1 MFSSD
6 RVVAVYLVETAFP
19 LDYAAEVIAGEQ
31 STGTFVA
38 VPGETEELKR
48 DFGARVESVEPL
60 AVCERPSLPGARVPK
75 GTTAPIY
82 QRGILK
88 VSFPLHNFGPSLPNL
103 LSTVAGNLY
112 ELGELSGLRLLDLEL
127 PAAFAQAYPGP
138 QFGILGTR
146 KLVGVYDRPLIGTIV
161 KPSIGL
167 QISEY
172 GPMVRKLAEAG
183 IDFIKDDEL
192 CADPPGAPLAQRVGV
207 VMAEVERAADK
218 TGKKLMY
225 AFNITGD
232 IETLKKNHDLVL
244 KAGGNC
250 VMVSINSIGLSGVAF
265 LRKGAEL
272 VIHGHR
278 NQWGAMTRCP
288 LLGMEFRVYQKLCR
302 LAGVDH
308 LHTNGFDNKFS
319 EENQT
324 VVQSI
329 RDCLEPLFG
338 GYSVMP
344 VLSSAQWAGSAVPTY
359 AAIRSMDLLHL
370 AGGGILAHP
379 GGLQAG
385 VLSMQQGWEAVR
397 QGIPLDVYAEQR
409 PALKQAI
416 EKFSGH
422 EPAGG
427 PKP

>member
-1 MFSSD
+1 MPFPD

-19 LDYAAEVIAGEQ
+19 LEFAAEVIAGEQ

-38 VPGETEELKR
+38 VPGETLDLKR
-48 DFGARVESVEPL
+48 EFGARVESIEPL

-75 GTTAPIY
+75 GTNAPIY
-82 QRGILK
+82 HRGILK

-112 ELGELSGLRLLDLEL
+112 ELGELSGLRLLDLDL
-127 PAAFAQAYPGP
+127 PIDFARAYPGP
-138 QFGILGTR
+138 QFGISGTR
-146 KLVGVYDRPLIGTIV
+146 RLTEVYGRPLIGTII

-167 QISEY
+167 RTSEY
-172 GPMVRKLAEAG
+172 GPMVRQLAEAG

-192 CADPPGAPLAQRVGV
+192 CADPACAPLAQRVKV
-207 VMAEVERAADK
+207 VMDEVERAADK
-218 TGKKLMY
+218 TGKRLMY

-265 LRKGAEL
+265 LRKSAEL

-319 EENQT
+319 EDNGT

-329 RDCLEPLFG
+329 KDCLEPLFG

-344 VLSSAQWAGSAVPTY
+344 VLSSAQWAGSAAPTY
-359 AAIRSMDLLHL
+359 DAVQSLDLLHL

-379 GGLQAG
+379 DGIHAG
-385 VLSMQQGWEAVR
+385 VLSMQQGWEAAR
-397 QGIPLDVYAEQR
+397 QGVPLETYAEQR
-409 PALKQAI
+409 PALAQAI
-416 EKFSGH
+416 EKF
-422 EPAGG
+422 A
-427 PKP
+427 KK